1 MWGRNYRATHLTP
14 HTRVGVF
21 TVNISVGQQPELIL
35 PHSMFPVV
43 NQPDRLEMSSSEC
56 CLKGAPGQSAQ
67 LMCLTV
73 RWRKVPRDIGGLCRW
88 SKCLL
93 GIMMY
98 LRSCLW
104 STVVDI
110 VISLPLLS
118 ALWRI
123 NMYQWRSLLPSAGRY
138 VNILLAVPSLLS
150 SPITTLSTLITRKL
164 SCSQSPTRPVHQ
176 ANFSSGI

>member
-1 MWGRNYRATHLTP
+1 MRQELQSNSP
-14 HTRVGVF
+14 HTSHKGWSFYCQYFSGSAARADIATFHV
-21 TVNISVGQQPELIL
+21 SCCKLAGQAGNVQLWVLSEE
-35 PHSMFPVV
+35 ST
-43 NQPDRLEMSSSEC
+43 RL
-56 CLKGAPGQSAQ
+56 SAQ
-67 LMCLTV
+67 LMCPTV
-73 RWRKVPRDIGGLCRW
+73 RWRIVPRDIGGLCRW